1 MSVHLEKKIKINEYD
16 KLSLE
21 TRNQIKRKKTETQ
34 AKEMVPSTI
43 IIPSNKFQ
51 KNSNQWLEI

>member
-16 KLSLE
+16 KLSLKQE
-21 TRNQIKRKKTETQ
+21 IKLKEKTETQ